1 MNTLLSDAKSLLG
14 SLDLHLETLCQMVG
28 RVCREA
34 HLSDD
39 DISAGVPDETLE
51 IISDTADE
59 VLAKTEQ
66 VVTELRMQI
75 REFLARADVAHAD
88 NGGDHG

>member
-1 MNTLLSDAKSLLG
+1 MNTPLSDAKSLLG
-14 SLDLHLETLCQMVG
+14 ALDLHLENLCRMVG

-39 DISAGVPDETLE
+39 DIREGVEDETLE

-66 VVTELRMQI
+66 LVTELRLSI
-75 REFLARADVAHAD
+75 RQFLARPDVAHSER
-88 NGGDHG
+88 GGTDG